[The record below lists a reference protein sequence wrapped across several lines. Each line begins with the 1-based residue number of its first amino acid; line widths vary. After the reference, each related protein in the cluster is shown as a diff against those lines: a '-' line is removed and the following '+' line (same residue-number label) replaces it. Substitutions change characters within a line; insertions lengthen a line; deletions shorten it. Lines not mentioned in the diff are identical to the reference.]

1 MKYKLER
8 VEYLKGLFNKEISTF
23 GKNDIQTEVNGDIKI
38 GTMNDKETETPVNL
52 VIKVELNVIATI
64 EETREKI
71 AEMTTT
77 HILYYAVS
85 KKEMLLEIN
94 SNGYTDKYKEELFD
108 MLNLGYN
115 SVREYILN
123 TFAKSQI
130 NISLPYTIMEQ

>member
-1 MKYKLER
+1 MSEHLTSLNR
-8 VEYLKGLFNKEISTF
+8 
-23 GKNDIQTEVNGDIKI
+23 
-38 GTMNDKETETPVNL
+38 
-52 VIKVELNVIATI
+52 ELNPTRMT

-115 SVREYILN
+115 SIREYILN

-130 NISLPYTIMEQ
+130 NISLPYTIMKQ